1 MFCILLAQGDDD
13 MRTDRVTFL
22 HPARSATGET
32 LTCRETGIRYSLTR
46 IELLGYT
53 VTSGD
58 ALLGF
63 RDDRASALDL
73 IEQQAALDFVSAQ
86 SDSAFAA

>member
-1 MFCILLAQGDDD
+1 
-13 MRTDRVTFL
+13 
-22 HPARSATGET
+22 
-32 LTCRETGIRYSLTR
+32 
-46 IELLGYT
+46 LLGYT